1 MGAFGNK
8 FRKARER
15 KNLSLDDVSNVTKI
29 GSRMLQAIEEE
40 RFDQLPGGVF
50 NKGFIRAYAKH
61 LGLNDEEAV
70 NDYLACLRQAQ
81 IDAHEVWEPQSAAP
95 PRSAPEKSRATEPGK
110 PQTNK
115 SAAKPQASAQVEE
128 LPELQLPRAE
138 DIRPRRNDFA
148 RSSDSQMPWG
158 MIAAVAVVVILAAF
172 LWIRHSHKLK
182 TAAASSSPATIT
194 QPAPAPVAARV
205 PDSPAPSTGHPP
217 NSNSTSPNSTPSNSA
232 LANSTAHPAAVTT
245 PASAVAPRNGSSGN
259 AANTKNANEAN
270 QGTNQPSNSDKND
283 VTVRSFI
290 KPAPPSS
297 ETPAAPLTLVI
308 RADET
313 SWISVLADGQP
324 VSQETL
330 IAPAHTSVRASR
342 EIVAKIGNAAGV
354 TFLWNGQEIP
364 AAGAEAEVK
373 TFVFDSTGMHVQTST
388 PPQ

>member
-8 FRKARER
+8 FRKAREK

-283 VTVRSFI
+283 VTVRSFT